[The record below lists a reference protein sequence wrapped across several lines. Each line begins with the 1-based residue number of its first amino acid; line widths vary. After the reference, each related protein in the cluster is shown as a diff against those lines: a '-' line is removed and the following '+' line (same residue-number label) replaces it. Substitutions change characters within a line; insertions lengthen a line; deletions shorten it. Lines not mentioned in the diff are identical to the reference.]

1 MHRDIG
7 LMIHTRTHTHTHAY
21 AHIHTRT
28 HTHTHIY
35 IYIYIYIERLTEIYF
50 VCNILRPYN
59 YKAISKIKNDNRAS
73 NESYN

>member
-1 MHRDIG
+1 
-7 LMIHTRTHTHTHAY
+7 MIHTRTHTHPHAY
-21 AHIHTRT
+21 A

-59 YKAISKIKNDNRAS
+59 YKARSKIKNDNRAS
-73 NESYN
+73 NERYN

>member
-1 MHRDIG
+1 MLKNRDKIDYIFNKNYAQG
-7 LMIHTRTHTHTHAY
+7 YRVDDTHAY
-21 AHIHTRT
+21 AHT
-28 HTHTHIY
+28 H

-73 NESYN
+73 NERYN